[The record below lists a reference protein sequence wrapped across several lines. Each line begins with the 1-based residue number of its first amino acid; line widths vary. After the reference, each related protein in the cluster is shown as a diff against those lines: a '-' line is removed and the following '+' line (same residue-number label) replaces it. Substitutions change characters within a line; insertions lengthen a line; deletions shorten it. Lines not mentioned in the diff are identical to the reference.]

1 MFFSGEPDEHLKRQ
15 CPKMSGA
22 ETNHS
27 SNTLWHWTAKGK
39 KREQCG
45 AMMSNVS
52 NKADT
57 EGPPGGA
64 SEIPARPGTSCP
76 RTLSAGGQRSRCQRS
91 RCQRQRPKGPR

>member
-1 MFFSGEPDEHLKRQ
+1 
-15 CPKMSGA
+15 MSGA

-64 SEIPARPGTSCP
+64 GPVVLGPFRPAA
-76 RTLSAGGQRSRCQRS
+76 SARAASAS
-91 RCQRQRPKGPR
+91 GPRVRVEERIVSGMSIGSVGLEQFFC